1 MLIETERLSITEFTP
16 DMAQAV
22 HENSLDEDN
31 RRFVPD
37 EVFETVEEAAET
49 IEFLMSQYGGND
61 GPLVYPVLLKDGTNV
76 GYVQA
81 VPLGDGVWEI
91 GYHIGAKYTKNGYA
105 TEAVKGYATEAVK
118 AFLPVVMKRIGLTK
132 MAGICLADNIAS
144 QKVMEK
150 CGFVLEFRG
159 IDNYQGEQREICRYW
174 FENE

>member
-1 MLIETERLSITEFTP
+1 MFLLETERLTITEFKP

-37 EVFETVEEAAET
+37 EVFETVEDAAET
-49 IEFLMSQYGGND
+49 IDFLMAQYGGID
-61 GPLVYPVLLKDGTNV
+61 GPLIYPVLLNDGTNI

-81 VPLGDGVWEI
+81 VPLGGGIWET
-91 GYHIGAKYTKNGYA
+91 GYHIGETYTKH
-105 TEAVKGYATEAVK
+105 GYATEAVK
-118 AFLPVVMKRIGLTK
+118 AFMPVIMARIGISK
-132 MAGICLADNIAS
+132 IAGICLTENIAS

-159 IDNYQGEQREICRYW
+159 MDNYQGEQREICRYW